1 MSGIA
6 GIIYFDKKPIST
18 ELPSMANALKHRGP
32 DGIRFWQDG
41 HVGLVSLAL
50 NLKKQL
56 NNEPISEQN
65 GQVMVAD
72 SQAPPPP
79 EGEFKSSPSGGG
91 GGLGQDFA
99 YAIWDK
105 SKQQFTCGRDHAG
118 VHTFY
123 YVFEANKYFAFASE
137 IKGLLA
143 LPFISGEVNEA
154 KVNRYLSWG
163 SANRP
168 YRSETFYKN
177 IYSLPPA
184 NVLTVTKDKITS
196 RLDWTIDLD
205 KFSHLKTDADHVQ
218 AFKET
223 LTEAVRCR
231 IQTDFPVSAHLSGG
245 LDSSSVSVIANW
257 FLSQPLHTLHFDVG
271 PSANEKPFAEAVLQA
286 GNFKHEYVAAQPNLL
301 AAIKKS
307 AFVFDRPDHFTI
319 LPTFHLA
326 NAEAVQKNG
335 SRILLTG
342 HDGDS
347 VVGFGRA
354 YPLSLLKAQDWTG
367 FRDIMEKYAQVADFE
382 DDISGWSKMSV
393 KKRTQQLIHLY
404 SKSEIISKFRTKQYG
419 ESLTLM
425 ADVMIKANASGWLFV
440 EDLIEKIRTPKP
452 VPKPR
457 FDFETDYGFS
467 SELND
472 ALADIIHEGMYE
484 ATEQFT
490 HLGAHHG
497 HEVAHPF
504 YDKNLLELCLSTP
517 DRLKFDNGYRRG
529 QMRRAMTG
537 LLPEVVR
544 LRTSKVNFNT
554 VISDELRANKDE
566 IVAAIQSKMIGLSQE
581 SYLKTQLQNTIKW
594 LITNDQASPTHYI
607 RYIHWVFWGR

>member
-6 GIIYFDKKPIST
+6 GLIYFDGKHITT
-18 ELPSMANALKHRGP
+18 ELDSMAKALKHRGP

-50 NLKKQL
+50 NLKKQT
-56 NNEPISEQN
+56 NQQPISEAN
-65 GQVMVAD
+65 GRVMVED
-72 SQAPPPP
+72 GPPAPK
-79 EGEFKSSPSGGG
+79 EGANNTPSGDGG
-91 GGLGQDFA
+91 DFA
-99 YAIWDK
+99 FAIWDAPN
-105 SKQQFTCGRDHAG
+105 QQFVCGRDHAG
-118 VHTFY
+118 VRTFY

-137 IKGLLA
+137 IKALLT
-143 LPFISGEVNEA
+143 LPQISGDINEA

-184 NVLTVTKDKITS
+184 NVLTVSKDKITS
-196 RLDWTIDLD
+196 RLDWVIDLD
-205 KFSHLKTDADHVQ
+205 KFSYLKTDDDHVQ

-223 LTEAVRCR
+223 LIEAVRCR
-231 IQTDFPVSAHLSGG
+231 VLTDFPVSAHLSGG
-245 LDSSSVSVIANW
+245 LDSSSVSVIANQ
-257 FLSQPLHTLHFDVG
+257 FLSHPLHTLHFDVG
-271 PSANEKPFAEAVLQA
+271 PSANEKPFAEAVLLT
-286 GNFKHEYVAAQPNLL
+286 GDFKHEYVAARPNLL
-301 AAIKKS
+301 ETIKES
-307 AFVFDRPDHFTI
+307 ARIFDRPDHFTI

-335 SRILLTG
+335 SRTLLTG

-354 YPLSLLKAQDWTG
+354 YPLSLFRAQDWTG
-367 FRDIMEKYAQVADFE
+367 FTEIMTKYAQVADFE
-382 DDISGWSKMSV
+382 DDIIGWRKMSV

-404 SKSEIISKFRTKQYG
+404 SKSEILSKFKTREYEEG
-419 ESLTLM
+419 ITLM
-425 ADVMIKANASGWLFV
+425 ADVLIKTNASGWLYV
-440 EDLIEKIRTPKP
+440 EDLFEKIRTPKP
-452 VPKPR
+452 APKLK
-457 FDFETDYGFS
+457 FDFETDYGFTH
-467 SELND
+467 ELNES
-472 ALADIIHEGMYE
+472 LADIIHEGMYE

-490 HLGAHHG
+490 HIGAHYG

-504 YDKNLLELCLSTP
+504 YDKQLLELCLSTP

-537 LLPEVVR
+537 LLPEEVR

-554 VISDELRANKDE
+554 VISNELRANKDE
-566 IVAAIQSKMIGLSQE
+566 IVAAIQSKLIGLSQE
-581 SYLKTQLQNTIKW
+581 SYLKNQLQNTIKW
-594 LITNDQASPTHYI
+594 LTTNDPTSPTHFI
-607 RYIHWVFWGR
+607 RYMHWAFWAK